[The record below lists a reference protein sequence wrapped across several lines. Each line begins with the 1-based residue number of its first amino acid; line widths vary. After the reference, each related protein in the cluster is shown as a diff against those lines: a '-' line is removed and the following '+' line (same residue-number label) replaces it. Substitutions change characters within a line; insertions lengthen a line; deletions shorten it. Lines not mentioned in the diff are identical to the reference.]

1 MVPYYKDENCT
12 IYNAHC
18 DDVLPS
24 LGRFDLLLTQA
35 PQYPPGLTDDNKA
48 RIDSGLKVAGQSTL
62 VGSLPEAG
70 LQLAI
75 EICANT
81 IVWRTDRFKLPDGKT
96 LDWTCNK
103 EMISSAW
110 HNIAAPRIMNWVEV
124 PKSER
129 VRLFMQCIH
138 FAPPATTILDPFLDT
153 GDVLI
158 AAIRLKKKFVGI
170 EIDKQRCDHAVSRI
184 QGFKKTRSS
193 NAS

>member
-1 MVPYYKDENCT
+1 MIPNYKDENCT

-18 DDVLPS
+18 DAVLPS

-62 VGSLPEAG
+62 FGSLPEAG

-81 IVWRTDRFKLPDGKT
+81 IVWRTDRYAIPRGKT
-96 LDWTCNK
+96 LDWGCNAH
-103 EMISSAW
+103 IATAW
-110 HNIAAPRIMNWVEV
+110 HNTSAHRMMYWSPV

-129 VRLFMQCIH
+129 LRLFKQCMHITPH
-138 FAPPATTILDPFLDT
+138 KHDAGPVHDS
-153 GDVLI
+153 
-158 AAIRLKKKFVGI
+158 R
-170 EIDKQRCDHAVSRI
+170 RCSVC
-184 QGFKKTRSS
+184 S
-193 NAS
+193 NQTAEKVCRN